1 MYMVMKMKNT
11 TRPDMAEGCNEK
23 MDLEFAMWILRD
35 GRTKRTRER
44 YKNIQEKYGAKTVVI
59 KNQKELDTFIAKSLD

>member
-1 MYMVMKMKNT
+1 
-11 TRPDMAEGCNEK
+11 

-59 KNQKELDTFIAKSLD
+59 KNQKELDNFIAKSLD